1 MNWATIKHAV
11 AHYLYACFAK
21 SWNGALV
28 AIYAMIGQA
37 VGAGLDPGHF
47 NIPDW
52 RTFAY
57 TFAVVFSVQALG
69 FLKDNPL
76 PDKLPDTNPPFA
88 TQAQVDAGRSKTT
101 MVSPATLAKKT

>member
-1 MNWATIKHAV
+1 MTWAIVRHAV
-11 AHYLYACFAK
+11 GHYIYACFAK

-28 AIYAMIGQA
+28 AVYATIAQA
-37 VGAGLDPGHF
+37 VGAGIEPEHF
-47 NIPDW
+47 SIPNW

-76 PDKLPDTNPPFA
+76 PDKLPTAA
-88 TQAQVDAGRSKTT
+88 TQQQVDRGISTNT
-101 MVSPATLAKKT
+101 FVTPETLKNTP